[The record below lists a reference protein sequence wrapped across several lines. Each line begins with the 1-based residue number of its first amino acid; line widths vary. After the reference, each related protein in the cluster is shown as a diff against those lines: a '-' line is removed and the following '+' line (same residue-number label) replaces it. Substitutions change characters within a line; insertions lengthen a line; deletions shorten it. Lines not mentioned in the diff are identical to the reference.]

1 MEVTKAKRENQF
13 PVSKIRHV
21 LAYRSKTIG
30 DRNRQKDHFMPSTYL
45 LTVEPELSPVKA
57 DATES

>member
-1 MEVTKAKRENQF
+1 MEVTKAKRENLF

-30 DRNRQKDHFMPSTYL
+30 DGNRQKDHFMPLTYL
-45 LTVEPELSPVKA
+45 LTVEPELSRQ
-57 DATES
+57 S